1 MHELYIQHT
10 HLTQQQM
17 QHITGELLGL
27 IICKYS
33 HRYSHSSNKEKS
45 QNLLGTFAFSPNIY
59 FPKIL
64 EFPNKTQQ
72 GLRLDLDLTRYQILQ
87 LKVRDIIINSLN
99 IKLIQDQI
107 MSYIHIHFISKV

>member
-1 MHELYIQHT
+1 M
-10 HLTQQQM
+10 
-17 QHITGELLGL
+17 
-27 IICKYS
+27 
-33 HRYSHSSNKEKS
+33 
-45 QNLLGTFAFSPNIY
+45 
-59 FPKIL
+59 